1 MEKASGCADIF
12 LRLLSYLLI
21 ALLVMALP
29 LSIFSRNTLR
39 TFFSPDEISESVASL
54 LLLRGGVREQLTDN
68 LISTAW
74 SEQASSDQ
82 GEALKSLTTQD
93 RLRIAQSVFP
103 KDWVNNQ
110 VRENLENIILWI
122 ESEEPLPDLG
132 IDLVPL
138 RETLQEGGSYRIA
151 EIVVDS
157 WPQCSVQQE
166 RQLERALQQDSAVKF
181 DFCRPGGELH
191 QRLID
196 FADQRLQQFIDNIPA
211 DIPLLEQINPG
222 DGVRALEEFRR
233 GVLRILLILNWL
245 KSFPFLLLGLI
256 MTFVI
261 RSWRDLGRWWGIPL
275 GMGAMLTLFLIIISH
290 GIGPRILKDAFFQ
303 PVQFPEI
310 QEPIVNAVWDL
321 IASVLNRS
329 ALQALFTGLLGVALF
344 IIPQLSKKKPPEST
358 HPPTLE
364 EPSAKNEE
372 DSPSPPQVEPFDPDA
387 LESSSE
393 EEPS

>member
-1 MEKASGCADIF
+1 
-12 LRLLSYLLI
+12 
-21 ALLVMALP
+21 
-29 LSIFSRNTLR
+29 
-39 TFFSPDEISESVASL
+39 
-54 LLLRGGVREQLTDN
+54 

-93 RLRIAQSVFP
+93 RLKIAQILFP

-122 ESEEPLPDLG
+122 ESEQPLPDLG

-166 RQLERALQQDSAVKF
+166 RQLERALQQDSGVKI
-181 DFCRPGGELH
+181 DFCRPGGELR

-196 FADQRLQQFIDNIPA
+196 FADQRLQQYIDNIPA
-211 DIPLLEQINPG
+211 DIPLLEQINSG
-222 DGVRALEEFRR
+222 DGVRALDEFRR
-233 GVLRILLILNWL
+233 GVLRILLILHWL

-261 RSWRDLGRWWGIPL
+261 RSRRDLGRWWGIPL

-303 PVQFPEI
+303 AEQFPEI

-358 HPPTLE
+358 QPPTLE
-364 EPSAKNEE
+364 EPSAKMEE